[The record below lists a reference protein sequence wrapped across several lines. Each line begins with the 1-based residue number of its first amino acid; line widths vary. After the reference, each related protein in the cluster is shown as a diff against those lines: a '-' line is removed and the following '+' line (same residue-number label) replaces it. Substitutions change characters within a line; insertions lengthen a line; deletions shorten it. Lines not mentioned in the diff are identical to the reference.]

1 MRVSAALA
9 LLAGVAVA
17 ADGCHGDNL
26 LRGMERHGA
35 EEYCSSVLGVAEA
48 TSTVSIPEGVPTG
61 YEDAKVSS
69 ACWCLLG
76 ISSATA
82 RPPCHSKT
90 AEAPMYSTADG
101 EDPAMATETSTEASG
116 VFGRPVPTYTDIPGG
131 YSFSVPGDGLTATT
145 AWTCG
150 LAEATTTVQI
160 TETSVETVYVT
171 ALSSEGNAGRPPPP
185 WTSPSSVEVLPTSGG
200 EFTVITLSRE
210 PSGTSSGWVST
221 ITIPASEV
229 VGVPVVTTI
238 VSDGS
243 EVVSTLTR
251 TPLKP
256 PQGRPGTTITMVING
271 TVTTITGEVHDVP
284 PPTPTE
290 TSASSSS
297 SQSSGGSQWTLPWIS
312 KSTQSSPT
320 MAPTARI
327 STVTSDFGG
336 GVIST
341 WVVTLPTGIPFPNTT
356 STSPTSTTLS
366 GQVSIVTS
374 VISGEVT
381 IITIG
386 GSTSTTSRN
395 GTASATTSTP
405 IETRSGDISI
415 VTSVI
420 GGEATTITL
429 IGGTTLR
436 SANGTSI
443 ASSMPSE
450 TTSAGISVITSFI
463 DGEATTITLVGG
475 STLSWSPNATASTT
489 STPST
494 PSESSSAEI
503 SLITSVIGGAVTTI
517 TVVGGS
523 TPIPANSTSS
533 STTSETQS
541 PGFSVV
547 TTIIGGSATTLTL
560 ISGSTLTPSFEPT
573 AGTTTSSPSQTLSA
587 GVSVI
592 TSFIDGVA
600 TTITVSDGNTLTTS
614 PTSSISPSPTATG
627 GIIVITSII
636 DGSATTVTISD
647 GSTIVAST
655 TSSSMPA
662 SSPTGEVIVVT
673 STINGEPTTFTISNG
688 LTLGTSLS
696 SSTGIATLSP
706 TGEVIVITSIIEG
719 QPTTFTVSDGT
730 TLGPITSSIPAPPTT
745 TGNGGVII
753 ITSIIEG
760 QPTTFTV
767 SDGTTLETTSSSATV
782 SPTATANVGVIVIT
796 STIDGVVS
804 TITVSNGSTVETPAS
819 STATPTPT
827 PSIGGIVVTT
837 LINGEATTITVS
849 DGVTLGEPSPTTS
862 SSPMPTGEIIVIT
875 TIINGEPTTVTV
887 SDGST
892 LTTPTDTTT
901 SSQTPNPTVGV
912 IIITTIISGAAT
924 TLTVS
929 DGSTLSGPLNTMS
942 TLTQIPTPTAEVIA
956 ITSTVNGEPVTLTI
970 SDGSTLSP
978 SAIQTADPGVVTVIS
993 SVIGG
998 GASTW
1003 IISDGVTLP
1012 LPSNTTTST
1021 PTPTGQV
1028 IVITSIINGA
1038 ASTWTVSD
1046 GSTLS
1051 PSATTTTASAPT
1063 GDVVTLTSTLPDGRV
1078 SIWTLIGTATITGSQ
1093 NATITSSSSSSS
1105 ATVSSTSSAFDS
1117 AFTGISV
1124 VASQNASTCYT
1135 LPSPTESLHES
1146 KLDTQ
1151 GKTAPYIDAFY
1162 LDNTTNSV
1170 KYIRLMNES
1179 TPDPILIDVSDPAK
1193 LAIIDK
1199 DGDTLSVDSQGL
1211 HFASAGCSPKIDIFI
1226 SGFFSQINSLTNSTC
1241 TSGAALFDTPSERP
1255 LEKRQT
1261 SAFDVLLRLKD
1272 QCGNAARDE
1281 LPVAVSLGDNP
1292 CAIVPKQQGDFVAT
1306 CTWPGGSGPA
1316 GDCETSVEQTL
1327 DHLTK
1332 GSLDGT
1338 CPSMMSMWSLLSQEL
1353 GNVINLRELLKP
1365 FVDAGL
1371 DIDTDRG
1378 QSLLDVIGSFLG
1390 IYDYSA
1396 STFGNSTSQAGSGM
1410 GDLIEGYGLTTIQT
1424 QVCRYLQTSQPLN
1437 LTFTAG
1443 TTTTPSPLSEITT
1456 IPSPSPE
1463 YDRNFTD
1470 STVMA
1475 CCPNP
1480 GNCIF
1485 TEGSKFYPPES
1496 SIAGSNCF
1504 CGSMLGGG
1512 GIAFRTGSCLEENQC
1527 SQEKPCPEGSVC
1539 LTGNCCGDGTNPV
1552 NVCVNATDC
1561 NAPRVGKRWA
1571 DLFEGTAMGMV

>member
-101 EDPAMATETSTEASG
+101 KDPAMATETSTEASG

-171 ALSSEGNAGRPPPP
+171 ALSTEGNAGRPPPP

-243 EVVSTLTR
+243 EIVSTLTR

-312 KSTQSSPT
+312 ESTQSSPT

-405 IETRSGDISI
+405 TETRSRDISI
-415 VTSVI
+415 VTSII

-436 SANGTSI
+436 PANGTSM

-475 STLSWSPNATASTT
+475 STLSGSPNATASTT
-489 STPST
+489 ST

-523 TPIPANSTSS
+523 TPIPANSPSS
-533 STTSETQS
+533 PTTSETQS
-541 PGFSVV
+541 AGFSVV
-547 TTIIGGSATTLTL
+547 TTIIGGAVTTLTL
-560 ISGSTLTPSFEPT
+560 IGGSTLTPSSELTT
-573 AGTTTSSPSQTLSA
+573 ATTTSSPSQTLSA
-587 GVSVI
+587 GVSII

-600 TTITVSDGNTLTTS
+600 TTITVSGGSTLTTS

-627 GIIVITSII
+627 DIIVITSII

-647 GSTIVAST
+647 GSTVVAST
-655 TSSSMPA
+655 TSSSAPA
-662 SSPTGEVIVVT
+662 SSPTGEVIVIT
-673 STINGEPTTFTISNG
+673 STINEEPTTFTISDG
-688 LTLGTSLS
+688 LTLETSLG
-696 SSTGIATLSP
+696 SSTATATPSP

-730 TLGPITSSIPAPPTT
+730 TLGPIPSSIPASPST
-745 TGNGGVII
+745 TGTG
-753 ITSIIEG
+753 
-760 QPTTFTV
+760 
-767 SDGTTLETTSSSATV
+767 
-782 SPTATANVGVIVIT
+782 GVIVIT

-804 TITVSNGSTVETPAS
+804 TITVSNGSTVGTPAS

-827 PSIGGIVVTT
+827 PSIGDIVVTT

-862 SSPMPTGEIIVIT
+862 SAPTPTGEIIVIT
-875 TIINGEPTTVTV
+875 TIVNGEPTTVTV

-892 LTTPTDTTT
+892 ITTPTDTTT
-901 SSQTPNPTVGV
+901 PSQTPTPTVGV

-929 DGSTLSGPLNTMS
+929 DGSTWSGSLNTTS
-942 TLTQIPTPTAEVIA
+942 TLTQTPTPTAEIIV

-978 SAIQTADPGVVTVIS
+978 SATQTANPGVVTVIS

-1012 LPSNTTTST
+1012 LPSNTTTSA

-1046 GSTLS
+1046 GSTHS
-1051 PSATTTTASAPT
+1051 PSATTTTSSAPT

-1093 NATITSSSSSSS
+1093 NATVTSSSSSSS
-1105 ATVSSTSSAFDS
+1105 ATASSTSSAFDS
-1117 AFTGISV
+1117 AFTGISI

-1162 LDNTTNSV
+1162 LDNTTNAV

-1179 TPDPILIDVSDPAK
+1179 TSGPILIDVSDPAK

-1211 HFASAGCSPKIDIFI
+1211 HFASAGCSPKIDVFI
-1226 SGFFSQINSLTNSTC
+1226 SGLFSQINSLTNSTC
-1241 TSGAALFDTPSERP
+1241 TPGAALFDTPSGRP

-1306 CTWPGGSGPA
+1306 CTWPGGSGLA

-1365 FVDAGL
+1365 FVDSGL
-1371 DIDTDRG
+1371 DIDTERG

-1410 GDLIEGYGLTTIQT
+1410 GDMIEGYGLTTIQT

-1443 TTTTPSPLSEITT
+1443 TTTTPSPLAEITT
-1456 IPSPSPE
+1456 IPSPTPE
-1463 YDRNFTD
+1463 YDRNIAD
-1470 STVMA
+1470 PTVMA

-1527 SQEKPCPEGSVC
+1527 SQEKPCPEGRVC

-1552 NVCVNATDC
+1552 NVCVNVTDC

>member
-1 MRVSAALA
+1 MRLLAALG
-9 LLAGVAVA
+9 LLGGVAVA
-17 ADGCHGDNL
+17 AEGCHGDNL
-26 LRGMERHGA
+26 LRGLERHGA
-35 EEYCSSVLGVAEA
+35 EEYCSAVLGVAEA
-48 TSTVSIPEGVPTG
+48 TGTVSIPEGVPTG
-61 YEDAKVSS
+61 YEEAKVSS

-76 ISSATA
+76 TSSATA
-82 RPPCHSKT
+82 APPCHSKS
-90 AEAPMYSTADG
+90 AEGPMYSTADG
-101 EDPAMATETSTEASG
+101 DMSATATETSTEASG
-116 VFGRPVPTYTDIPGG
+116 VVGRPAPTDTDIPGG
-131 YSFSVPGDGLTATT
+131 YSFSAPGDGLTATT

-150 LAEATTTVQI
+150 LAEATTTVQV

-185 WTSPSSVEVLPTSGG
+185 SASSGVSSTSGG
-200 EFTVITLSRE
+200 EFTVITLSGE
-210 PSGTSSGWVST
+210 PSGTSSGWLST
-221 ITIPASEV
+221 ITVPVSEI

-243 EVVSTLTR
+243 EIVSTLTR
-251 TPLKP
+251 TPLKS
-256 PQGRPGTTITMVING
+256 PQGRIGTTITMVING

-284 PPTPTE
+284 PPTQTE

-297 SQSSGGSQWTLPWIS
+297 SGASQWTLPWIS
-312 KSTQSSPT
+312 ESTQSSPT
-320 MAPTARI
+320 MTPTARI
-327 STVTSDFGG
+327 STITSNVGG
-336 GVIST
+336 GVVST

-356 STSPTSTTLS
+356 STSPASTTLS
-366 GQVSIVTS
+366 GQVSTVTS
-374 VISGEVT
+374 IISGEMT

-386 GSTSTTSRN
+386 GPSLTTSWN
-395 GTASATTSTP
+395 GTAATTTSTP
-405 IETRSGDISI
+405 SETRSGDISV

-429 IGGTTLR
+429 IGGSTIR
-436 SANGTSI
+436 PANGTSI
-443 ASSMPSE
+443 ASSIPSE

-463 DGEATTITLVGG
+463 DGEATTITPVGG
-475 STLSWSPNATASTT
+475 STLSGSPNATASTT
-489 STPST
+489 PT
-494 PSESSSAEI
+494 PSESSSAEVSI
-503 SLITSVIGGAVTTI
+503 ITSVIGGEITTI

-523 TPIPANSTSS
+523 TLIPANATSS
-533 STTSETQS
+533 FTASDTQ
-541 PGFSVV
+541 PGSFSVV
-547 TTIIGGSATTLTL
+547 TTVIGGSATTLTL
-560 ISGSTLTPSFEPT
+560 SGGSTLAPSSALTT
-573 AGTTTSSPSQTLSA
+573 ATATSSPSQTLSA
-587 GVSVI
+587 GVSVT

-600 TTITVSDGNTLTTS
+600 TTITVSDGSTLTTS
-614 PTSSISPSPTATG
+614 LASDISPSPTATG

-647 GSTIVAST
+647 GSTIVSPTT
-655 TSSSMPA
+655 TSSAPA

-673 STINGEPTTFTISNG
+673 STINGKPNTFTMSEG
-688 LTLGTSLS
+688 LTLVTLMS
-696 SSTGIATLSP
+696 SSAATAMPSP
-706 TGEVIVITSIIEG
+706 TGGVIVITSIIEG

-730 TLGPITSSIPAPPTT
+730 TLGTEPSSAPVSPTT
-745 TGNGGVII
+745 TANG
-753 ITSIIEG
+753 
-760 QPTTFTV
+760 
-767 SDGTTLETTSSSATV
+767 
-782 SPTATANVGVIVIT
+782 GVIVIT
-796 STIDGVVS
+796 STINGAVS

-819 STATPTPT
+819 STATPRPT
-827 PSIGGIVVTT
+827 PSIGVIVVTT

-849 DGVTLGEPSPTTS
+849 DGVTLGEPSPTIS
-862 SSPMPTGEIIVIT
+862 STPALTGEVIVIT
-875 TIINGEPTTVTV
+875 TTINGEPTTVTV

-892 LTTPTDTTT
+892 LSTPTSATT
-901 SSQTPNPTVGV
+901 SQSQSPTPTVGV
-912 IIITTIISGAAT
+912 IVITTIISGAAT

-929 DGSTLSGPLNTMS
+929 DGSTLTRPLNTTS
-942 TLTQIPTPTAEVIA
+942 PLTQTPIPTGEFIT
-956 ITSTVNGEPVTLTI
+956 ITSTINGEPITLTI
-970 SDGSTLSP
+970 SDGSTLFPTPSP
-978 SAIQTADPGVVTVIS
+978 TNGPDVITVIS

-1012 LPSNTTTST
+1012 LPSNTTSPTST
-1021 PTPTGQV
+1021 PTGQI
-1028 IVITSIINGA
+1028 IVLTSIINGA

-1051 PSATTTTASAPT
+1051 PSATTTTASTPT
-1063 GDVVTLTSTLPDGRV
+1063 GDAVTLTSTLPDGRV

-1093 NATITSSSSSSS
+1093 NATATSSSSSSS
-1105 ATVSSTSSAFDS
+1105 ATASSTSSAFDS
-1117 AFTGISV
+1117 AFTGISI

-1135 LPSPTESLHES
+1135 LPSPIESLHES

-1179 TPDPILIDVSDPAK
+1179 TSDPILIDVSDPAK

-1211 HFASAGCSPKIDIFI
+1211 HFASAGCSPKIDVFI
-1226 SGFFSQINSLTNSTC
+1226 SGFFNQINSLTNSTC
-1241 TSGAALFDTPSERP
+1241 TSAAALFNTPSGRP
-1255 LEKRQT
+1255 LQKRQT

-1292 CAIVPKQQGDFVAT
+1292 CAVVPKEGDFVAT
-1306 CTWPGGSGPA
+1306 CSWPGGSGPA

-1396 STFGNSTSQAGSGM
+1396 LTFGNSTSQAGSGM

-1424 QVCRYLQTSQPLN
+1424 QVCQYLQTSSQPLN
-1437 LTFTAG
+1437 LAFTAG
-1443 TTTTPSPLSEITT
+1443 TTTTPSTLAEITA
-1456 IPSPSPE
+1456 IPSPTPE
-1463 YDRNFTD
+1463 YDRNITD
-1470 STVMA
+1470 PTVMA

-1485 TEGSKFYPPES
+1485 SEGSKFYPPES

-1527 SQEKPCPEGSVC
+1527 SQEKPCGEGKVC

-1552 NVCVNATDC
+1552 NVCVDATEC

>member
-1 MRVSAALA
+1 MRASAALA
-9 LLAGVAVA
+9 ILGGVAVA
-17 ADGCHGDNL
+17 AEGCHGDNL

-35 EEYCSSVLGVAEA
+35 EEYCSSVLGVAEV

-61 YEDAKVSS
+61 HEEAKVSS

-82 RPPCHSKT
+82 APPCHSKS
-90 AEAPMYSTADG
+90 AEGPMYSTADG
-101 EDPAMATETSTEASG
+101 DIAATATETLTEASG
-116 VFGRPVPTYTDIPGG
+116 VVGRPAPTDTDIPGG

-150 LAEATTTVQI
+150 LAEATTTVQV

-185 WTSPSSVEVLPTSGG
+185 WTSASSGEVSPTSGG
-200 EFTVITLSRE
+200 EFTVITLSGE

-221 ITIPASEV
+221 ITVPASEI

-243 EVVSTLTR
+243 EIVSTLTR
-251 TPLKP
+251 TSLKP
-256 PQGRPGTTITMVING
+256 PQGRIGTTITMVING

-284 PPTPTE
+284 PPTQTE
-290 TSASSSS
+290 TTASSSS
-297 SQSSGGSQWTLPWIS
+297 SGASQWTLPWIS
-312 KSTQSSPT
+312 ESTQSSPT
-320 MAPTARI
+320 MTATARI
-327 STVTSDFGG
+327 STVTSDVGG
-336 GVIST
+336 GVVST

-356 STSPTSTTLS
+356 STSPASTTLS

-374 VISGEVT
+374 IISGQMT
-381 IITIG
+381 IITIEG
-386 GSTSTTSRN
+386 PSL
-395 GTASATTSTP
+395 TASGNRTAATTTSTP
-405 IETRSGDISI
+405 SETSSGDISV
-415 VTSVI
+415 VTSVT
-420 GGEATTITL
+420 GGEATTTTL
-429 IGGTTLR
+429 IGGSTIR
-436 SANGTSI
+436 PANGTSM
-443 ASSMPSE
+443 ASSIPSE
-450 TTSAGISVITSFI
+450 TTSAGISVLTSFI
-463 DGEATTITLVGG
+463 GGEATIITLIGG
-475 STLSWSPNATASTT
+475 STLSGSPNATASTT
-489 STPST
+489 STPS
-494 PSESSSAEI
+494 ESSSAEVSI
-503 SLITSVIGGAVTTI
+503 ITSVIGGEVTTV

-523 TPIPANSTSS
+523 AIIPANATSS
-533 STTSETQS
+533 STASETQS
-541 PGFSVV
+541 ADFSVV

-560 ISGSTLTPSFEPT
+560 IGGSTLAPSSALTT
-573 AGTTTSSPSQTLSA
+573 ATATSSTSQTLSA

-592 TSFIDGVA
+592 TSFVDGVA
-600 TTITVSDGNTLTTS
+600 TTITVSDGSTLTTALAS
-614 PTSSISPSPTATG
+614 DISPSPTATG

-647 GSTIVAST
+647 GSTIVSPTT
-655 TSSSMPA
+655 TSSAPA

-673 STINGEPTTFTISNG
+673 STINGEPTTFTISDG
-688 LTLGTSLS
+688 LTLGTLMS
-696 SSTGIATLSP
+696 SSTATAMPSP
-706 TGEVIVITSIIEG
+706 TGGVIVITSIIEG

-730 TLGPITSSIPAPPTT
+730 TLETESSSAPVSPTT
-745 TGNGGVII
+745 T
-753 ITSIIEG
+753 
-760 QPTTFTV
+760 
-767 SDGTTLETTSSSATV
+767 
-782 SPTATANVGVIVIT
+782 ANAGVIVIT
-796 STIDGVVS
+796 STINGAVS

-827 PSIGGIVVTT
+827 PSIGVIVVTT
-837 LINGEATTITVS
+837 LINGEATTIAVS
-849 DGVTLGEPSPTTS
+849 DGVTGVTLGEPSPTTS
-862 SSPMPTGEIIVIT
+862 STPALTGEVIVIT
-875 TIINGEPTTVTV
+875 TTINGEPTTVTV

-892 LTTPTDTTT
+892 LSTPTSATT
-901 SSQTPNPTVGV
+901 SPSQSPTPTVGV
-912 IIITTIISGAAT
+912 IVITTIISGAAT

-929 DGSTLSGPLNTMS
+929 DGSTLTRPLNTTS
-942 TLTQIPTPTAEVIA
+942 TLTQPPIPTGEIIT
-956 ITSTVNGEPVTLTI
+956 ITSTINGEPVTLTI
-970 SDGSTLSP
+970 SDGSTLFPTPSP
-978 SAIQTADPGVVTVIS
+978 TNGPDVITVIS

-1012 LPSNTTTST
+1012 LPSNTTSPTST
-1021 PTPTGQV
+1021 PTGQI
-1028 IVITSIINGA
+1028 IVLTSIINGA

-1051 PSATTTTASAPT
+1051 PSATTATASTPT
-1063 GDVVTLTSTLPDGRV
+1063 GDAVTLTSTLPDGRV

-1093 NATITSSSSSSS
+1093 NATVTSSSSSSS
-1105 ATVSSTSSAFDS
+1105 ATASSTSSAFDS
-1117 AFTGISV
+1117 AFTGISI
-1124 VASQNASTCYT
+1124 VASQNASTCHT

-1151 GKTAPYIDAFY
+1151 GKTAPYIDTFY

-1179 TPDPILIDVSDPAK
+1179 MSDPILIDVSDPAK

-1211 HFASAGCSPKIDIFI
+1211 HFASAGCSPKIDVFI

-1241 TSGAALFDTPSERP
+1241 TSTAALFDTPSGRP
-1255 LEKRQT
+1255 LQKRQT

-1292 CAIVPKQQGDFVAT
+1292 CAVVPKEGDFVAT

-1371 DIDTDRG
+1371 DIDTERG
-1378 QSLLDVIGSFLG
+1378 QSLLEVIGSFLG
-1390 IYDYSA
+1390 IYDYST

-1410 GDLIEGYGLTTIQT
+1410 GDLIEDYGLTTIQT
-1424 QVCRYLQTSQPLN
+1424 QVCRYLQTSSQPLN
-1437 LTFTAG
+1437 LAFTAG
-1443 TTTTPSPLSEITT
+1443 TTSTPSTLAEITT
-1456 IPSPSPE
+1456 IPSPTPE
-1463 YDRNFTD
+1463 YDRNITD
-1470 STVMA
+1470 PTVMA

-1485 TEGSKFYPPES
+1485 SEGSKFYPPES
-1496 SIAGSNCF
+1496 SITGSNCF

-1527 SQEKPCPEGSVC
+1527 SQEKPCGEGKVC

-1552 NVCVNATDC
+1552 NVCVDATEC

-1571 DLFEGTAMGMV
+1571 ALFEGTAMGMV

>member
-1 MRVSAALA
+1 MRASAALA
-9 LLAGVAVA
+9 ILGGVAVA
-17 ADGCHGDNL
+17 AEGCHGDNL

-48 TSTVSIPEGVPTG
+48 TGTVPIPEGVPTG
-61 YEDAKVSS
+61 YEEAKVSS

-76 ISSATA
+76 ISSATTA
-82 RPPCHSKT
+82 PPCHSKT
-90 AEAPMYSTADG
+90 AEGPMYSTADG
-101 EDPAMATETSTEASG
+101 DISATATETSTEASG
-116 VFGRPVPTYTDIPGG
+116 VVGRPAPTDTDIPGG

-150 LAEATTTVQI
+150 LAEATTTVQV

-185 WTSPSSVEVLPTSGG
+185 WTSASSGEVSPTSGG
-200 EFTVITLSRE
+200 EFTVITLSGE
-210 PSGTSSGWVST
+210 PSGTSSGWAST
-221 ITIPASEV
+221 ITVPVSEI

-243 EVVSTLTR
+243 EIVSTLTR
-251 TPLKP
+251 TSLKP
-256 PQGRPGTTITMVING
+256 PQGRIGTTITMVING

-290 TSASSSS
+290 TTASSSS
-297 SQSSGGSQWTLPWIS
+297 SGASQWTLPWIS
-312 KSTQSSPT
+312 ESTQSSPT
-320 MAPTARI
+320 MTPTARI
-327 STVTSDFGG
+327 STVTSNVGG
-336 GVIST
+336 GVVST

-356 STSPTSTTLS
+356 STSPASTTLS

-374 VISGEVT
+374 IISGEITV
-381 IITIG
+381 ITIERP
-386 GSTSTTSRN
+386 TSTASLN
-395 GTASATTSTP
+395 GTASVTTSTP
-405 IETRSGDISI
+405 SETRSGDISI
-415 VTSVI
+415 VTSII

-429 IGGTTLR
+429 IGGSTIR
-436 SANGTSI
+436 PANGTST
-443 ASSMPSE
+443 ASSIPSE
-450 TTSAGISVITSFI
+450 TTSAGISVFTSFI
-463 DGEATTITLVGG
+463 GGEATIITLIGG
-475 STLSWSPNATASTT
+475 STLSGSSNATASTT
-489 STPST
+489 STPS
-494 PSESSSAEI
+494 ESSSAEV
-503 SLITSVIGGAVTTI
+503 SVITSVIGGAVTTI

-523 TPIPANSTSS
+523 TLIPANGTSS
-533 STTSETQS
+533 STASETQS
-541 PGFSVV
+541 GGFSVV
-547 TTIIGGSATTLTL
+547 TTVIGGSATTLTL
-560 ISGSTLTPSFEPT
+560 IGGSTSTPSSEPT
-573 AGTTTSSPSQTLSA
+573 TATATSSPSQTLPA
-587 GVSVI
+587 AVSIV
-592 TSFIDGVA
+592 TSFVDGVA
-600 TTITVSDGNTLTTS
+600 TTITVSDGSTLTTS
-614 PTSSISPSPTATG
+614 PTSSISTTPTATG
-627 GIIVITSII
+627 GIIVITTII

-655 TSSSMPA
+655 ASSSAPA
-662 SSPTGEVIVVT
+662 SSPTGDVIVVT
-673 STINGEPTTFTISNG
+673 STIDGEPTTFTISDG
-688 LTLGTSLS
+688 LTLGTLLS
-696 SSTGIATLSP
+696 SSATTATPSSTGGI
-706 TGEVIVITSIIEG
+706 IVITSIIEG
-719 QPTTFTVSDGT
+719 QPTTFT
-730 TLGPITSSIPAPPTT
+730 I
-745 TGNGGVII
+745 
-753 ITSIIEG
+753 
-760 QPTTFTV
+760 
-767 SDGTTLETTSSSATV
+767 SDGTTLETASSSAPV
-782 SPTATANVGVIVIT
+782 SPTTTENGGVIVIT
-796 STIDGVVS
+796 STIDGAVS

-819 STATPTPT
+819 EPATPTPT
-827 PSIGGIVVTT
+827 PSVGVIVVTT

-862 SSPMPTGEIIVIT
+862 STPTPTGEVIVIT

-892 LTTPTDTTT
+892 LSTPTSTTTT
-901 SSQTPNPTVGV
+901 SAQSPTPTVGV
-912 IIITTIISGAAT
+912 IVITTIISGAAT

-929 DGSTLSGPLNTMS
+929 DGSTLSGAVNTTS
-942 TLTQIPTPTAEVIA
+942 TLTQTPTSTGDIIT

-970 SDGSTLSP
+970 SDGSTLLPTPFS
-978 SAIQTADPGVVTVIS
+978 SNGPGVVTVIS

-1012 LPSNTTTST
+1012 LPSNTTSAT
-1021 PTPTGQV
+1021 PTATGQV

-1063 GDVVTLTSTLPDGRV
+1063 GDAVTLTSTLPDGRV
-1078 SIWTLIGTATITGSQ
+1078 SIWTLTGTATITGSQ
-1093 NATITSSSSSSS
+1093 NATATSSSSSSS
-1105 ATVSSTSSAFDS
+1105 ATASSTSSAFDS
-1117 AFTGISV
+1117 AFTGISI

-1179 TPDPILIDVSDPAK
+1179 TSDPILIDVSDPAK

-1199 DGDTLSVDSQGL
+1199 DGDTLSLDSQGL
-1211 HFASAGCSPKIDIFI
+1211 HFASAGCSPKIDVFI

-1241 TSGAALFDTPSERP
+1241 TSAAALFDTPSGRP
-1255 LEKRQT
+1255 LQKRQT

-1292 CAIVPKQQGDFVAT
+1292 CAVVPKEGDFVAT

-1390 IYDYSA
+1390 IYNYST

-1410 GDLIEGYGLTTIQT
+1410 GDLIEDYGLTTIQT
-1424 QVCRYLQTSQPLN
+1424 QVCRYLQTSSQPLS
-1437 LTFTAG
+1437 LAFTAG
-1443 TTTTPSPLSEITT
+1443 TTSTPSTLAEITT
-1456 IPSPSPE
+1456 IPSPTPE
-1463 YDRNFTD
+1463 YDRNITD
-1470 STVMA
+1470 PTVMA

-1485 TEGSKFYPPES
+1485 SEGSKFYPPES

-1527 SQEKPCPEGSVC
+1527 SQEKPCGEGKVC

-1552 NVCVNATDC
+1552 NVCVDATEC

>member
-9 LLAGVAVA
+9 LLGGVAVA
-17 ADGCHGDNL
+17 AEGCHGDNL

-35 EEYCSSVLGVAEA
+35 VEYCSSVLGFVEA

-61 YEDAKVSS
+61 YEEAKVSS
-69 ACWCLLG
+69 A
-76 ISSATA
+76 
-82 RPPCHSKT
+82 T
-90 AEAPMYSTADG
+90 AEGSIYSTADL
-101 EDPAMATETSTEASG
+101 DISATATETSTEASG
-116 VFGRPVPTYTDIPGG
+116 VVGRPAPTDTDIPGG

-150 LAEATTTVQI
+150 LAEATTTVQV

-171 ALSSEGNAGRPPPP
+171 ALSSDGNAGRPPSP
-185 WTSPSSVEVLPTSGG
+185 WTSASSGEVLPTSGG
-200 EFTVITLSRE
+200 EFTVITLSEE

-221 ITIPASEV
+221 ITVPVSEV
-229 VGVPVVTTI
+229 VDVPVVTTI

-251 TPLKP
+251 TPLRS

-271 TVTTITGEVHDVP
+271 TVTTITGEIHDVP

-290 TSASSSS
+290 TPASSSS
-297 SQSSGGSQWTLPWIS
+297 SGASQWTLPWIS
-312 KSTQSSPT
+312 GSTQSSPT
-320 MAPTARI
+320 MNPTARI

-336 GVIST
+336 GVVST
-341 WVVTLPTGIPFPNTT
+341 WAVTLPTGVPFPNTT
-356 STSPTSTTLS
+356 STSPASTTTS

-381 IITIG
+381 VITIG
-386 GSTSTTSRN
+386 RPTSTASWN

-405 IETRSGDISI
+405 FETWSGDFSV

-420 GGEATTITL
+420 GGEATTTTL
-429 IGGTTLR
+429 IGGSTLR
-436 SANGTSI
+436 PANGTSV
-443 ASSMPSE
+443 ASSIPSE
-450 TTSAGISVITSFI
+450 TTSAGISAITSFI

-475 STLSWSPNATASTT
+475 STLSLPLNQTTSTT
-489 STPST
+489 STPSET
-494 PSESSSAEI
+494 PSAEV
-503 SLITSVIGGAVTTI
+503 SVITSVIDGAVTTI

-523 TPIPANSTSS
+523 TLIPANGTSS
-533 STTSETQS
+533 STASETQS
-541 PGFSVV
+541 RGFSVV
-547 TTIIGGSATTLTL
+547 TTVIGGSATTLTL
-560 ISGSTLTPSFEPT
+560 IGGSTFIPSSGLTT
-573 AGTTTSSPSQTLSA
+573 ATATSIPSQTLSA

-592 TSFIDGVA
+592 TSFLDGIA
-600 TTITVSDGNTLTTS
+600 TTIKVSDGSTLTTS
-614 PTSSISPSPTATG
+614 PTSDISQNPTATG
-627 GIIVITSII
+627 GIIVVTSII
-636 DGSATTVTISD
+636 DGSATTVTVSD

-655 TSSSMPA
+655 TSSSAPA

-673 STINGEPTTFTISNG
+673 STINGELTTFTVSDG
-688 LTLGTSLS
+688 LTLGTLS
-696 SSTGIATLSP
+696 RSGTATAMPSP
-706 TGEVIVITSIIEG
+706 TDRVIVITSIVEG

-730 TLGPITSSIPAPPTT
+730 TLGTEPSSAPVSPTT
-745 TGNGGVII
+745 TANG
-753 ITSIIEG
+753 
-760 QPTTFTV
+760 
-767 SDGTTLETTSSSATV
+767 
-782 SPTATANVGVIVIT
+782 GVIVIT
-796 STIDGVVS
+796 STIDGAVS
-804 TITVSNGSTVETPAS
+804 TITVSNGSTIVTSAS
-819 STATPTPT
+819 STATPTPR
-827 PSIGGIVVTT
+827 PSIGVIVVTT

-849 DGVTLGEPSPTTS
+849 DGMTLGEPSPTTS
-862 SSPMPTGEIIVIT
+862 STPTPTGEVIVIT

-892 LTTPTDTTT
+892 LSTPTSTTTT
-901 SSQTPNPTVGV
+901 STQSPTPTVGV
-912 IIITTIISGAAT
+912 IVITTIISGAAT

-929 DGSTLSGPLNTMS
+929 DGSTLFGPINTTS
-942 TLTQIPTPTAEVIA
+942 TLTQSPTQTGGVIT
-956 ITSTVNGEPVTLTI
+956 ITSTINGRPVTLTI

-978 SAIQTADPGVVTVIS
+978 TPVPTNGPGVITVIS

-1012 LPSNTTTST
+1012 LPSNTTSAA
-1021 PTPTGQV
+1021 PPPTGQV

-1051 PSATTTTASAPT
+1051 PSATTTAPSAPT
-1063 GDVVTLTSTLPDGRV
+1063 GDAVTLTSTLPDGRV

-1093 NATITSSSSSSS
+1093 NATATSSSGSSS

-1117 AFTGISV
+1117 AFTGISI

-1146 KLDTQ
+1146 KLDTR

-1170 KYIRLMNES
+1170 KYIRLMNETTS
-1179 TPDPILIDVSDPAK
+1179 DPVLIDVSDAAK
-1193 LAIIDK
+1193 LAIIDE
-1199 DGDTLSVDSQGL
+1199 DGNTLSIDSQGL
-1211 HFASAGCSPKIDIFI
+1211 HFASADCSPKIDVFI
-1226 SGFFSQINSLTNSTC
+1226 SGFFSQINSLAGC
-1241 TSGAALFDTPSERP
+1241 TTAGAALFDTPSGRP
-1255 LEKRQT
+1255 LEKRQA

-1272 QCGNAARDE
+1272 QCGNAARAD
-1281 LPVAVSLGDNP
+1281 LPVAVSLGENP
-1292 CAIVPKQQGDFVAT
+1292 CANVPKQEGEFVAT
-1306 CTWPGGSGPA
+1306 CTWPGGGGA
-1316 GDCETSVEQTL
+1316 AADCETSVQQTL
-1327 DHLTK
+1327 DYLTK
-1332 GSLDGT
+1332 GSLNGT
-1338 CPSMMSMWSLLSQEL
+1338 CPSMASMWSLLSQEL

-1365 FVDAGL
+1365 FV
-1371 DIDTDRG
+1371 TDRG

-1390 IYDYSA
+1390 IYDYSV
-1396 STFGNSTSQAGSGM
+1396 STFGDSTSQAGSGM

-1424 QVCRYLQTSQPLN
+1424 QVCRYLQTSSEPLN
-1437 LTFTAG
+1437 LAFTAG
-1443 TTTTPSPLSEITT
+1443 TTTTPSTLAEITVM
-1456 IPSPSPE
+1456 PSPTPE
-1463 YDRNFTD
+1463 YDRNITD
-1470 STVMA
+1470 PTVMA

-1485 TEGSKFYPPES
+1485 SGGSKFYPPES

-1527 SQEKPCPEGSVC
+1527 SQEKQCDEGKVC

-1552 NVCVNATDC
+1552 NVCVDATEC
-1561 NAPRVGKRWA
+1561 NASRVGKRWA